1 MKPARVIALANQK
14 GGVGKT
20 TTAINLSACL
30 AERGKKTLL
39 IDLDPQANATS
50 GLGLKPEEG
59 ASIYGPLLGE
69 ESALDKIQ
77 KTPVKGLDIIPSE
90 VDLAGAEI
98 DVARA
103 EDYLYRFQKALAP
116 VLARNTY
123 AHVII
128 DCPPS
133 LGILTVNALVAAH
146 GVLIPIQCEY
156 YALEGLSVIAKIV
169 GQLQQSGANPNLD
182 IEGIV
187 MTMFDGRTKLSLQVV
202 TEVRKFFGEKVFD
215 AVIPRTVRLSEAPG
229 YGLPIVMYDRRSPG
243 AEAYR
248 TLTREFLKRRSDQAK
263 AAAAAAEPPHVETP
277 EALDAGTQAAPT
289 ADPAAAEPAPTQIE
303 APPAP
308 TANAPQ
314 EPEPSATAAQPSP
327 QA

>member
-1 MKPARVIALANQK
+1 MPARVIALANQK

-20 TTAINLSACL
+20 TTAINFSACL

-50 GLGLKPEEG
+50 GLGIKPEEG

-69 ESALDKIQ
+69 ESALDKIR

-103 EDYLYRFQKALAP
+103 EDYLYRFQKAIAAI
-116 VLARNTY
+116 VERNTY
-123 AHVII
+123 SHVIV

-133 LGILTVNALVAAH
+133 LGILTVNALVASD
-146 GVLIPIQCEY
+146 GVMIPIQCEY
-156 YALEGLSVIAKIV
+156 YALEGLSVISKIV
-169 GQLQQSGANPNLD
+169 GQLQQSGANPKLA

-187 MTMFDGRTKLSLQVV
+187 MTMFDGRTNLSSQVV
-202 TEVRKFFGEKVFD
+202 TEVRKFFGDKVFNT
-215 AVIPRTVRLSEAPG
+215 VIPRTVRLSEAPG
-229 YGLPIVMYDRRSPG
+229 FGLPIVMYDRRSPG

-248 TLTREFLKRRSDQAK
+248 AFTREFLKRRADLAK
-263 AAAAAAEPPHVETP
+263 AAAAPAAEPPVEP
-277 EALDAGTQAAPT
+277 PASSDAVAPAAPVPPEPT
-289 ADPAAAEPAPTQIE
+289 PAP
-303 APPAP
+303 AS
-308 TANAPQ
+308 
-314 EPEPSATAAQPSP
+314 PEGQPLS